1 MSIMDA
7 LLATMCSD
15 KEGVKGR
22 TLLQKKMYFLA
33 LLVGEN
39 YRFSPYYYGPYSS
52 IVADR
57 LGALCEAALI
67 SEEAEN
73 YPDHFNSV
81 GELRRFDYR
90 LTKAGEEVADR
101 RSKSLE
107 TYKKQLSRINAH
119 PVAHEAKLLSTAAKV
134 HFIVSE
140 HRRLTVGEI
149 RTKANVLGWNLQPEQ
164 IDKVVD
170 FLEHLGLAKER

>member
-1 MSIMDA
+1 MDA
-7 LLATMCSD
+7 LLATISSD
-15 KEGVKGR
+15 VDGVKGR

-33 LLVGEN
+33 LLVNEN

-52 IVADR
+52 VVMDR
-57 LGALCEAALI
+57 LGALREAALV
-67 SEEAEN
+67 SEEVEN
-73 YPDHFNSV
+73 YPDQFSSV

-90 LTKAGEEVADR
+90 LSEAGEKVAER
-101 RSKSLE
+101 RSQALE
-107 TYKKQLSRINAH
+107 TYKKELKKINSH

-140 HRRLTVGEI
+140 HRSLTVGEI
-149 RTKANVLGWNLQPEQ
+149 RTRANVLGWNLEPEQ

-170 FLEHLGLAKER
+170 FLEHLGLVKQR